1 LEPDETAPQNAIVVD
16 EDINEEVE
24 PRKREKSKKRRR
36 IPKQQLQDIT
46 DRCKPIR
53 ARKLYWERKDANE
66 YNRKMNAIKAALTQK
81 SETFLK
87 KRSDAKKGRLVES
100 KDDQELQYKSECTI
114 GWDIS
119 PKLFGK
125 IKFSEL
131 NKTGHLKKIET
142 ELQTREAMP
151 AVVRVGFK
159 VLVEAL
165 KKHETRLLKE
175 VNPGATEADTAE
187 MAKYFKVQTEEL
199 DFGMGY

>member
-24 PRKREKSKKRRR
+24 PRKREKSKKPRR

-87 KRSDAKKGRLVES
+87 KRSDAKKGQLVES
-100 KDDQELQYKSECTI
+100 KDNKELQYKSECTT
-114 GWDIS
+114 GWGIS
-119 PKLFGK
+119 PKVFGN

-131 NKTGHLKKIET
+131 NKTDHLKKIET
-142 ELQTREAMP
+142 EMQTREAMP
-151 AVVRVGFK
+151 AVVRVK
-159 VLVEAL
+159 AL

-175 VNPGATEADTAE
+175 MNPGATEADTAE